1 MSKVIVTGGLG
12 YIGSHTV
19 VTLLEDGFD
28 VVIVD
33 DLSNSQSD
41 ILRRIEKI
49 TGKQPEFLQVDVS
62 VRDNVT
68 SVLRRH
74 SDAGAIVHFAASKAV
89 GESVQKPLLYYRNN
103 LNSMIFLLEGMAEAG
118 IANMVF
124 SSSCTVYGQPETLP
138 VTESSPFR
146 TAESPYGNTK
156 QICEEILRDVCL
168 VNRDINGIALRYFN
182 PVGAHDS
189 HLIGELPRGIPNN
202 LVPYIT
208 QTAAGIL
215 PELRIFGDDYHTA
228 DGTPVRDYIHV
239 VDLAN
244 AHRIALRRLL
254 EHRQKSNYEY
264 FNLGTGKGHTVLEV
278 VRAFEKTTG
287 VGLRY
292 RLAPRRPGDIEKIWA
307 DTTLANREL
316 GWKAERSLD
325 DMMHSAW
332 AWQLHLRAHPEL
344 GEQDL

>member
-1 MSKVIVTGGLG
+1 MSKIIVTGGLG

-19 VTLLEDGFD
+19 VNLLDDGFT

-33 DLSNSQSD
+33 DLSNSQRD
-41 ILRRIEKI
+41 ILRRIEQI
-49 TGKQPEFLQVDVS
+49 TGKHPEFLQFDVS
-62 VRDNVT
+62 IRDNVR

-74 SDAGAIVHFAASKAV
+74 PDADAIVHFAASKAV

-103 LNSMIFLLEGMAEAG
+103 LNSMIFLLEGMEETG

-124 SSSCTVYGQPETLP
+124 SSSCTVYGQPDTLP
-138 VTESSPFR
+138 VTEASPFR

-156 QICEEILRDVCL
+156 QICEEILRDVCA
-168 VNRDINGIALRYFN
+168 VSRNINSVALRYFN

-189 HLIGELPRGIPNN
+189 HLIGELPRGVPNN

-215 PELRIFGDDYHTA
+215 PELRIFGNDYDTP

-244 AHRIALRRLL
+244 AHRMALRRLL
-254 EHRQKSNYEY
+254 EHRQKANYEY

-278 VRAFEKTTG
+278 VRAFERATG
-287 VGLRY
+287 VPLRH
-292 RLAPRRPGDIEKIWA
+292 RIAPRRPGDIEKIWA
-307 DTTLANREL
+307 DTSLANREL
-316 GWKAERSLD
+316 GWKAERPLD
-325 DMMHSAW
+325 DMMQSAW
-332 AWQLHLRAHPEL
+332 KWQLHLRDHPEL
-344 GEQDL
+344 QSDGQ

>member
-1 MSKVIVTGGLG
+1 MNKIIVTGGLG

-19 VTLLEDGFD
+19 VNLLEDGFD

-33 DLSNSQSD
+33 DLSNSQRD

-49 TGKQPEFLQVDVS
+49 TGKQPEFLQHDIS
-62 VRDNVT
+62 VREKAM

-74 SDAGAIVHFAASKAV
+74 SDASAIIHFAASKAV

-103 LNSMIFLLEGMAEAG
+103 LNSMIFLLGGMMETG
-118 IANMVF
+118 IANLVF

-138 VTESSPFR
+138 VTESTPFR
-146 TAESPYGNTK
+146 PAESPYGNTK
-156 QICEEILRDVCL
+156 QICEEILRDVC
-168 VNRDINGIALRYFN
+168 VATPNIHAVALRYFN

-189 HLIGELPRGIPNN
+189 HLIGELPRGVPNN

-215 PELRIFGDDYHTA
+215 PELRIFGDDYDTP

-244 AHRIALRRLL
+244 AHRMALRRLL
-254 EHRQKSNYEY
+254 DRRQKTNYEY
-264 FNLGTGKGHTVLEV
+264 FNLGTGKGYTVLEV
-278 VRAFEKTTG
+278 VKTFEKATG
-287 VGLRY
+287 VSVRY
-292 RLAPRRPGDIEKIWA
+292 RIAPRRPGDVEKIWA

-316 GWKAERSLD
+316 GWKAERSLE
-325 DMMHSAW
+325 DMMRSAW
-332 AWQLHLRAHPEL
+332 NWQLQLRDHPEL
-344 GEQDL
+344 QSQGS

>member
-1 MSKVIVTGGLG
+1 MSKIIVTGGLG

-19 VTLLEDGFD
+19 VNLLDDGFD

-33 DLSNSQSD
+33 DLSNSQRD
-41 ILRRIEKI
+41 ILLRIEQI
-49 TGKQPEFLQVDVS
+49 TGKHPEFLQFDVS
-62 VRDNVT
+62 IRDNVQ
-68 SVLRRH
+68 SVLHRH
-74 SDAGAIVHFAASKAV
+74 ADADAIIHFAASKAV

-103 LNSMIFLLEGMAEAG
+103 LNSMIFLLEGMEKTG

-124 SSSCTVYGQPETLP
+124 SSSCTVYGQPDTLP
-138 VTESSPFR
+138 VTEASPFR

-156 QICEEILRDVCL
+156 QICEEILRDVCA
-168 VNRDINGIALRYFN
+168 VSRKINGIALRYFN

-189 HLIGELPRGIPNN
+189 HLIGELPRGVPNN

-215 PELRIFGDDYHTA
+215 PELRIFGNDYDTP

-244 AHRIALRRLL
+244 AHRVALRRLL
-254 EHRQKSNYEY
+254 EHRQRANYEY

-278 VRAFEKTTG
+278 VRAFERATR
-287 VGLRY
+287 VPLWY
-292 RLAPRRPGDIEKIWA
+292 RIAPRRPGDIEKIWA
-307 DTTLANREL
+307 DTSLANREL

-325 DMMHSAW
+325 DMMQSAW
-332 AWQLHLRAHPEL
+332 KWQLHLRDHPEL
-344 GEQDL
+344 QGEG